1 MRMNASAW
9 AGAVIAAG
17 LLAGCAASGEY
28 AGSNDVTQNAASVV
42 PLATPPGVTVQL
54 AGNTGFTLIIGYS
67 IGRGG
72 NQVWSYANA
81 QGMTLYTSAMDKE
94 RGVSSCYGE
103 CAKQFPPFIA
113 PADAEP
119 VGNWSLI
126 TRDDG
131 VKQWAVNGQPLY
143 TFSKDVE
150 ISDDYGKNVDG
161 IWNVAAFTPSAD
173 IEVPPGFDIKE
184 IPDANGQVLV
194 DDKGM
199 ALYTLNVNAQRQQA
213 ACASS
218 VDPCRGAWTPYAAP
232 VLAIPKGDFSTI
244 QRSDGILQWA
254 YKGEPLFTYDR
265 DIETGFATGMG
276 VDSNVRIA
284 SVVRYFKP
292 QNVTYQQTPGQG
304 IVLADENGLTLYRRD
319 AYVYQLG
326 GHGLRRGI
334 EPRAVVG
341 RDIGTSMAGCD
352 ARCQEVWLPFE
363 APADA
368 KPSGFWDVLTRE
380 DGTKQW
386 AYKSYALYRYAEDTE
401 PGQLLGNDFYD
412 FTVSDNPQVASTRPS
427 RMTAAG
433 ALYWIYAYP

>member
-1 MRMNASAW
+1 MRMNAFTW
-9 AGAVIAAG
+9 TGAVVVAG
-17 LLAGCAASGEY
+17 FLAGCAVSGDY
-28 AGSNDVTQNAASVV
+28 AGVSNNAQSTARTV

-67 IGRGG
+67 IGRGA

-81 QGMTLYTSAMDKE
+81 DGMTLYTSGMDKE
-94 RGVSSCYGE
+94 PGVSSCYGD

-113 PADAEP
+113 QDGAEP

-126 TRDDG
+126 TREDG
-131 VKQWAVNGQPLY
+131 AKQWAVGGKPLY

-161 IWNVAAFTPSAD
+161 VWHIAEFTPSAQ
-173 IEVPPGFDIKE
+173 IETPPGFNIRE
-184 IPDANGQVLV
+184 IPDANGHALV
-194 DDKGM
+194 DVEGM
-199 ALYTLNVNAQRQQA
+199 ALYTLDVNAQRRQG
-213 ACASS
+213 ACVSV
-218 VDPCRGAWTPYAAP
+218 VDPCKGTWTPYAAP

-244 QRSDGILQWA
+244 KRSDGILQWA
-254 YKGEPLFTYDR
+254 YKGEPLFKYNR
-265 DIETGFATGMG
+265 DLETGFATGMD
-276 VDSNVRIA
+276 VDENVRIA
-284 SVVRYFKP
+284 SVVSYFKP
-292 QNVTYQQTPGQG
+292 KNVTFQQTPGQG

-352 ARCQEVWLPFE
+352 ARCQEVWMPFE

-368 KPSGFWDVLTRE
+368 VPSGFWDVLTRE

-386 AYKSYALYRYAEDTE
+386 AYKSYALYRYAKDSE
-401 PGQLLGNDFYD
+401 PGQLLGNDYYD